1 MSTIKFEK
9 GQFYKTRDGKRA
21 ECVHTNAGGHSPFLF
36 VINGEDFFPAR
47 QDGRFYSD
55 GDDSEYDIIS
65 EWAEERV
72 VWVVFSGD
80 YRSAFTSP
88 SYADVFRY
96 YKVLPPHHANSLTRV
111 VIQDGHFDKE

>member
-9 GQFYKTRDGKRA
+9 GKFYKTRDGRKV
-21 ECVHTNAGGHSPFLF
+21 ECVHTNVGGTRPLLF
-36 VINGEDFFPAR
+36 AIDGEDSFFLQP
-47 QDGRFYSD
+47 DGRLYICED
-55 GDDSEYDIIS
+55 TSEYDIIS
-65 EWAEERV
+65 EWAGERV

-96 YKVLPPHHANSLTRV
+96 YKVLPPHPANSLTRV
-111 VIQDGHFDKE
+111 VLQDGHVDTE